1 MFEWMKSDTEDKKN
15 EKKTVAEKP
24 IKQMSDH
31 ELFDAAFNR
40 LVDLDRKDDTDLDE
54 LLAYVAEVFQHIS
67 IVAMRQFLDPEVE
80 FKRTGSFDLRH
91 MEQFISDCSNLE
103 LDVNRPIFNNC
114 PVKLSLYRGAITDD
128 PVIYFQL
135 ITTEDYKYKP
145 ERVTLFNDPV
155 KNELIE
161 HYDVRV
167 KTRGKLP
174 TASDSNAENGIVI
187 DKFRYTTSR
196 YDGAKISWIV
206 TV

>member
-1 MFEWMKSDTEDKKN
+1 MKSNTEDKEN
-15 EKKTVAEKP
+15 EKKAVAEKP

-114 PVKLSLYRGAITDD
+114 PVKLRLYLSTVTDN
-128 PVIYFQL
+128 PNICFQL
-135 ITTEDYKYKP
+135 ITTEDYKDKL

-174 TASDSNAENGIVI
+174 TASDSNAANSIVI
-187 DKFRYTTSR
+187 DKFRYTSD
-196 YDGAKISWIV
+196 YYAAKISWTV